1 MSLGERIRE
10 QRRKKGL
17 SQERLAEMTGVSR
30 QAVTKWEAGQTAPST
45 ENLFRLADIFDVS
58 VDALMGTTV
67 KQKQAAP
74 AEQTDAAE
82 RTDMAEQLYRLYKK
96 ERKEKAE
103 SVRNRLRKHLKMALL
118 ILAGYAV
125 IYFGGRLLLLRSV
138 INGEYSLTGWLFGNA
153 AARDAGYLYGWLCQQ
168 KLFLCSLLISS
179 VPALFGKYRFGFTTL
194 FGFAA
199 GLLLGGPLGSYPEG
213 AAYGHDH
220 YGWAIWGGVLLLS
233 AVMGSLLERMTKRGA
248 VSKPKTLILWSSI
261 FLACVCVIVLFIR
274 ATLF

>member
-1 MSLGERIRE
+1 MSLGEQIRA

-30 QAVTKWEAGQTAPST
+30 QAVTKWEAGQTLPST

-58 VDALMGTTV
+58 VDVLVGTSV
-67 KQKQAAP
+67 KQAAP

-96 ERKEKAE
+96 ERKEKSE
-103 SVRNRLRKHLKMALL
+103 GVRNRLRKHLKMALL

-153 AARDAGYLYGWLCQQ
+153 AARDAGYLYGWASRS
-168 KLFLCSLLISS
+168 FSS
-179 VPALFGKYRFGFTTL
+179 
-194 FGFAA
+194 AA
-199 GLLLGGPLGSYPEG
+199 
-213 AAYGHDH
+213 
-220 YGWAIWGGVLLLS
+220 
-233 AVMGSLLERMTKRGA
+233 
-248 VSKPKTLILWSSI
+248 
-261 FLACVCVIVLFIR
+261 C
-274 ATLF
+274 

>member
-125 IYFGGRLLLLRSV
+125 IYFGGRLLLLR
-138 INGEYSLTGWLFGNA
+138 
-153 AARDAGYLYGWLCQQ
+153 Q
-168 KLFLCSLLISS
+168 K
-179 VPALFGKYRFGFTTL
+179 GKYYQLYTGQFELT
-194 FGFAA
+194 
-199 GLLLGGPLGSYPEG
+199 
-213 AAYGHDH
+213 
-220 YGWAIWGGVLLLS
+220 
-233 AVMGSLLERMTKRGA
+233 
-248 VSKPKTLILWSSI
+248 
-261 FLACVCVIVLFIR
+261 
-274 ATLF
+274 

>member
-58 VDALMGTTV
+58 VDVLVGTTV

-103 SVRNRLRKHLKMALL
+103 SVRNRLWKRLKMALF

-125 IYFGGRLLLLRSV
+125 IYLGGRLFLLRSV
-138 INGEYSLTGWLFGNA
+138 INGEYSLTAWLFGNA

-199 GLLLGGPLGSYPEG
+199 GLLLGGPLGNYPEG
-213 AAYGHDH
+213 AAYGHGH
-220 YGWAIWGGVLLLS
+220 YGWAIWGGVYLLS
-233 AVMGSLLERMTKRGA
+233 AVMGILLERMTKRGA
-248 VSKPKTLILWSSI
+248 ISKPKTLILWSSI

>member
-96 ERKEKAE
+96 ERKEKSE
-103 SVRNRLRKHLKMALL
+103 GVRNRLRKHLKMALL

-125 IYFGGRLLLLRSV
+125 IYLGGRLFLLRSV
-138 INGEYSLTGWLFGNA
+138 INGEYSLTAWLFGNA

-233 AVMGSLLERMTKRGA
+233 AVMGMILEGMSRKGVLQRSNEMAIWRCLFLFGIAAVILFVRGN
-248 VSKPKTLILWSSI
+248 
-261 FLACVCVIVLFIR
+261 F
-274 ATLF
+274 